1 MSTAEKIALEIKEL
15 ASDNQAEVLDF
26 VQFIK
31 KREKFKDD
39 RNLKYFSLT
48 QAMRG
53 MEEEPALY
61 DLNDIRE
68 SIK

>member
-1 MSTAEKIALEIKEL
+1 MSTADKIALEIKEL
-15 ASDNQAEVLDF
+15 ASDNQAEVLNF
-26 VQFIK
+26 VEFIK
-31 KREKFKDD
+31 NREKFKDE
-39 RNLKYFSLT
+39 RNLKDFSLT

-61 DLNDIRE
+61 DSNDIRE